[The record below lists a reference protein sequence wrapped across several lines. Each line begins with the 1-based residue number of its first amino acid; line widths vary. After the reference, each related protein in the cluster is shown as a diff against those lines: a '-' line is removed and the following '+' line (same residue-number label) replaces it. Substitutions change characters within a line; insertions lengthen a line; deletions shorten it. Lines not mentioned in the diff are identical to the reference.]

1 MKGKDSARKRWPF
14 PAALFAVGLLLFAGA
29 FPAGAQEK
37 TLSNEGRAALL
48 RSALE
53 RKFSPQ
59 SMDVRLEGGPDEK
72 GFVKRAVVRAKGAV
86 IDRLRVESLVMEA
99 SDLQF
104 NPPEEWDKQLEVK
117 RAGETRSRGMI
128 LEKDINAAMAESV
141 KHDKKWKSIRMD
153 LSPQQ
158 IKAVGVYETYF
169 LFKLH
174 LVVKLT
180 GRLDA
185 SPDGKQIFIRDY
197 KLNVSGL
204 TMPQGLTEDVIEKV
218 QPIIDFRESVFP
230 VSVKKIVMDDT
241 SISFVSDPPP
251 VSNASPVP

>member
-1 MKGKDSARKRWPF
+1 MHDRKTAPLLGAILAL
-14 PAALFAVGLLLFAGA
+14 AALFSLAPALPAEAQGA
-29 FPAGAQEK
+29 PQTE
-37 TLSNEGRAALL
+37 EGRAALL
-48 RSALE
+48 KFVLE
-53 RKFSPQ
+53 RKFNPQ
-59 SMDVRLEGGPDEK
+59 SMDVRLEGGPDAK
-72 GFVKRAVVRAKGAV
+72 GFVKKAVVRAKGAV
-86 IDRLRVESLVMEA
+86 IDKLRVDTLVMEA

-104 NPPEEWDKQLEVK
+104 NSPEEWSARLEVK
-117 RAGETRSRGMI
+117 SAGETRSRGVI

-141 KHDKKWKSIRMD
+141 KGDEKWKSIRMD
-153 LSPQQ
+153 LSPRQ

-169 LFKLH
+169 IFKLH
-174 LVVKLT
+174 LVAKLT
-180 GRLDA
+180 GVLAA

-204 TMPQGLTEDVIEKV
+204 TMPQGLVEDVIEKV

-251 VSNASPVP
+251 SEDVSAKKKP

>member
-1 MKGKDSARKRWPF
+1 MHDRKTAPLLGAILAL
-14 PAALFAVGLLLFAGA
+14 AALFSLATALPAAAQGA
-29 FPAGAQEK
+29 PQTE
-37 TLSNEGRAALL
+37 EGRAALL
-48 RSALE
+48 KFVLE
-53 RKFSPQ
+53 RKFNPQ
-59 SMDVRLEGGPDEK
+59 SLDVRLEGGPDEK
-72 GFVKRAVVRAKGAV
+72 GFVKKAVVRAKGAV
-86 IDRLRVESLVMEA
+86 IDRLRVDTLVMEA

-104 NPPEEWDKQLEVK
+104 NSPEEWSAKLEVK
-117 RAGETRSRGMI
+117 SAGETRSRGVI
-128 LEKDINAAMAESV
+128 LEKDINAAMTASL
-141 KHDKKWKSIRMD
+141 KGDKRWKSIRMD
-153 LSPQQ
+153 LSPER

-169 LFKLH
+169 IFKLH

-180 GRLDA
+180 GILAA

-204 TMPQGLTEDVIEKV
+204 TMPEGLTQDVIEKV

-251 VSNASPVP
+251 Q

>member
-1 MKGKDSARKRWPF
+1 MRKRTIL
-14 PAALFAVGLLLFAGA
+14 AVCTALFLFAA
-29 FPAGAQEK
+29 EVAWAQAAPQSEA
-37 TLSNEGRAALL
+37 ERAALL
-48 RSALE
+48 KAALE
-53 RKFSPQ
+53 KKFSPQ
-59 SMDVRLEGGPDEK
+59 SMEVRLEGGPDAK
-72 GFVKRAVVRAKGAV
+72 GFVKKATVRAKGAV
-86 IDRLRVESLVMEA
+86 IDKLRVESLVMEA

-104 NPPEEWDKQLEVK
+104 NPPEEWEKNLEVK
-117 RAGETRSRGMI
+117 SAGDTRSRGVI
-128 LEKDINAAMAESV
+128 LETDINAAMKESV
-141 KHDKKWKSIRMD
+141 KGDKKWKSIRMD
-153 LSPQQ
+153 LSPTQ
-158 IKAVGVYETYF
+158 IKAVGVYETHF

-180 GRLDA
+180 GKLAA

-251 VSNASPVP
+251 AQ

>member
-1 MKGKDSARKRWPF
+1 MRERKIAPLF
-14 PAALFAVGLLLFAGA
+14 AAILALAALFFFAA
-29 FPAGAQEK
+29 PLPAMAQPAPPSE
-37 TLSNEGRAALL
+37 EGRAALL

-53 RKFSPQ
+53 RKFAPT
-59 SMDVRLEGGPDEK
+59 SMEVRLEGGPDAK
-72 GFVKRAVVRAKGAV
+72 GFVKKAVVRAKGAV
-86 IDRLRVESLVMEA
+86 IDKLRVDTLVMEA

-104 NPPEEWDKQLEVK
+104 NPPEEWEKKLEVK
-117 RAGETRSRGMI
+117 SAGDTRSRGVI

-141 KHDKKWKSIRMD
+141 RDDRKWKSIRMD
-153 LSPQQ
+153 LSPAQ

-169 LFKLH
+169 IFKLH

-180 GRLDA
+180 GKLAA

-251 VSNASPVP
+251 Q

>member
-1 MKGKDSARKRWPF
+1 MWKRTILVVCTAVF
-14 PAALFAVGLLLFAGA
+14 LFAAGD
-29 FPAGAQEK
+29 GWAQAAPQSEAD
-37 TLSNEGRAALL
+37 RAALL
-48 RSALE
+48 KAALE
-53 RKFSPQ
+53 KKFSPQ
-59 SMDVRLEGGPDEK
+59 SMEVRLEGGPDAK
-72 GFVKRAVVRAKGAV
+72 GFVKKAAVRAKGAV
-86 IDRLRVESLVMEA
+86 IDKLRVESLVMEA

-104 NPPEEWDKQLEVK
+104 NPPEEWEKHLEVK
-117 RAGETRSRGMI
+117 SAGDTRSRGVI
-128 LEKDINAAMAESV
+128 LETDINAAMKESV
-141 KHDKKWKSIRMD
+141 KGDRKWKSIRMD
-153 LSPQQ
+153 LSPTQ
-158 IKAVGVYETYF
+158 IKAVGVYETHF

-180 GRLDA
+180 GKLAA

-230 VSVKKIVMDDT
+230 VSVKKIVMDET

-251 VSNASPVP
+251 AQ

>member
-1 MKGKDSARKRWPF
+1 MQKRKSAVF
-14 PAALFAVGLLLFAGA
+14 VSAILAGLALVALAAAL
-29 FPAGAQEK
+29 PASAAPATE
-37 TLSNEGRAALL
+37 TERAALL
-48 RSALE
+48 KEVLE

-59 SMDVRLEGGPDEK
+59 SMDVRLEGGPDAR
-72 GFVKRAVVRAKGAV
+72 GFVKKAVVRAKGAV
-86 IDRLRVESLVMEA
+86 IDRLRVETLVMEA
-99 SDLQF
+99 ENLQF
-104 NPPEEWDKQLEVK
+104 NPPEEWEKKLEVK
-117 RAGETRSRGMI
+117 TAGETRSRGVI

-141 KHDKKWKSIRMD
+141 KGDKKWKSIRMD

-180 GRLDA
+180 GRLAA

-197 KLNVSGL
+197 KLNVSGFS
-204 TMPQGLTEDVIEKV
+204 MPQGLTDDVIEKV

-230 VSVKKIVMDDT
+230 VSVKKIVMDDN

-251 VSNASPVP
+251 AGGAPAEARP

>member
-1 MKGKDSARKRWPF
+1 MKRNPKAGF
-14 PAALFAVGLLLFAGA
+14 PAVFCSLALVMACLAAGA
-29 FPAGAQEK
+29 ASAGAQGVS
-37 TLSNEGRAALL
+37 LSNEGRSALL
-48 RSALE
+48 KAALE

-59 SMDVRLEGGPDEK
+59 SMEVRLEGGPDAK

-104 NPPEEWDKQLEVK
+104 NPPEEWDKKLEVK
-117 RAGETRSRGMI
+117 SAGETRSRGVI

-141 KHDKKWKSIRMD
+141 KGDKKWKSIRMD
-153 LSPQQ
+153 LSPRQ

-230 VSVKKIVMDDT
+230 VSVKKIVMDEN

-251 VSNASPVP
+251 LTDASPVL

>member
-1 MKGKDSARKRWPF
+1 MGKRTILALCAVF
-14 PAALFAVGLLLFAGA
+14 LLATLPA
-29 FPAGAQEK
+29 AGAQAAPQPD
-37 TLSNEGRAALL
+37 EGRAALL
-48 RSALE
+48 KAALE

-59 SMDVRLEGGPDEK
+59 SMEVRLEGGPDAK

-86 IDRLRVESLVMEA
+86 IDRLRVENLVMEA

-104 NPPEEWDKQLEVK
+104 NPPEEWEKKLEVK
-117 RAGETRSRGMI
+117 SAGDTRSRGVI

-141 KHDKKWKSIRMD
+141 KGDKKWKSIRMD
-153 LSPQQ
+153 LSPRQ

-197 KLNVSGL
+197 RLNVSGFS
-204 TMPQGLTEDVIEKV
+204 MPQGLTEDVIEKV

-230 VSVKKIVMDDT
+230 VSVKKIVMDEN

-251 VSNASPVP
+251 VSDSQAGARP